1 MSTNN
6 TTDSDKTCNEDLQN
20 CENKATIS
28 DWKYIVVIVVVSIF
42 VLIAFI
48 ILIICWMKKRE
59 KSKLSVFQTKTLEN
73 QISPESKKAS
83 EDEENSPKIGSKNVL
98 KLEIP
103 CPQSEIPKKSE
114 LDTIRDKIAVVK
126 NEIHQ
131 IQRRNGNMKKYLHKN
146 ENVSI
151 SVPLSNGSSQ
161 FIVQWI

>member
-6 TTDSDKTCNEDLQN
+6 TTDSDETCNEDLQN
-20 CENKATIS
+20 CENKATIY

-48 ILIICWMKKRE
+48 ILVICWMKKRE
-59 KSKLSVFQTKTLEN
+59 KSKLSIFKTKTLEN
-73 QISPESKKAS
+73 QVSPESKKAS
-83 EDEENSPKIGSKNVL
+83 EVEENSPKIGSKNVL

-114 LDTIRDKIAVVK
+114 LDSIRDKIAVVK

-151 SVPLSNGSSQ
+151 SIPSSNSSQ